1 MNKSLVRK
9 VKEVKSLHK
18 KHQNEKLTAKAFLG
32 GSAVER
38 TSDLKKL
45 FQMHF
50 ILVQEIIKTKLKMTQ
65 FTTSSRAK
73 TSKK

>member
-18 KHQNEKLTAKAFLG
+18 KHQNEKLTAKAFLE
-32 GSAVER
+32 GSAVGK

-45 FQMHF
+45 YRMHF
-50 ILVQEIIKTKLKMTQ
+50 ILVQEIT
-65 FTTSSRAK
+65 
-73 TSKK
+73 